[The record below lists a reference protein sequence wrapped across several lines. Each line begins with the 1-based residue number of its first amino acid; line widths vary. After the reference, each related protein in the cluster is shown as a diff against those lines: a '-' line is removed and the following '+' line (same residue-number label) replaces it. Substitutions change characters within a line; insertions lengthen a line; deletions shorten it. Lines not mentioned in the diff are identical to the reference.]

1 VLFTDIVD
9 STSTLGRVGDRAW
22 RELLHEHDM
31 RLRADLNTFRGRE
44 VQTTGDGFLA
54 VFDGPTRAVRCAAV
68 MTHSAREAGVSI
80 RAGIH
85 TGEIEFVGSNV
96 RGVAVHTAAR
106 IMALAG
112 PDEVVVSS
120 TTRDLLEGSGL
131 ILEDAGVHELKGLSG
146 PRQVFRLRMATGA

>member
-1 VLFTDIVD
+1 
-9 STSTLGRVGDRAW
+9 
-22 RELLHEHDM
+22 
-31 RLRADLNTFRGRE
+31 
-44 VQTTGDGFLA
+44 
-54 VFDGPTRAVRCAAV
+54 

-112 PDEVVVSS
+112 SDEVVISS